1 MRAPTSVS
9 QCEKALSGEGPGAV
23 ALVAMVA
30 VPVEDVVVVDELLE
44 TKLGPPVDVDAV
56 AAAPVELDGVM

>member
-9 QCEKALSGEGPGAV
+9 QCVKALSGEGPGAV
-23 ALVAMVA
+23 ELVAMVA
-30 VPVEDVVVVDELLE
+30 VPVEDVVVDELVE
-44 TKLGPPVDVDAV
+44 MKLGPPVDVEAV